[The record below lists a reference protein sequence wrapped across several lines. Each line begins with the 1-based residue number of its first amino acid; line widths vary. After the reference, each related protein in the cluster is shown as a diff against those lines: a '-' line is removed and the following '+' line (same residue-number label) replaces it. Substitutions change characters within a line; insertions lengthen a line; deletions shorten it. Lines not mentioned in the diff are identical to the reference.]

1 MSGLTNLT
9 EVFQTLQ
16 ISCDEVQYGF
26 ASVKDKPQNLDSD
39 EVLGTF
45 KENEGL
51 TIFATK
57 AYFEANNIKYDGPY
71 AKLTM
76 EVHTALALVG
86 FTAAFSKVLTE
97 HGISAN
103 VVAGYFHDHVFVQYD
118 LRQKAID
125 AINSL
130 KNQ

>member
-1 MSGLTNLT
+1 MSGQINLST
-9 EVFQTLQ
+9 VLQSLQ
-16 ISCDEVQYGF
+16 ISCDDIKYGF
-26 ASVKDKPQNLDSD
+26 ASVKEIPQDLDSD

-57 AYFEANNIKYDGPY
+57 RYFEANKIPHDGPY

-86 FTAAFSKVLTE
+86 FTAAFSRVLTE
-97 HGISAN
+97 YGISAN
-103 VVAGYFHDHVFVQYD
+103 VIAGYFHDHVFVQYD

-130 KNQ
+130 KK